1 MTRVSV
7 GYHMTKLEKVTMSE
21 KRDLVGLM
29 AELSRR
35 IGEKHPWGTV
45 GVFNHVSFSGLST
58 GAAKKLAT

>member
-1 MTRVSV
+1 
-7 GYHMTKLEKVTMSE
+7 MTKPEKVTMSE

-45 GVFNHVSFSGLST
+45 GVFNHVSQVCQQVLQRSWPHDEG
-58 GAAKKLAT
+58 GKGN